1 MLLFQIM
8 HGLFTEHVAH
18 GVLSGLM
25 WSAAAFELSTYAVLS
40 ALELRL
46 SRASFDLS
54 SIPLVDYSAIALCIS
69 LGRGLTW
76 VGYGTLSYPTVVIF
90 KSSKILVVMIS
101 GILILNK
108 RFRPAQYL
116 AGVLVVLGLCTI
128 SAADRGARCAGA
140 SAGASGDSLGGI
152 AVTCAAVAFEATV
165 SNMQERALRR
175 ERRPLAEMILVTNTL
190 GAGLLFAVAAGRG
203 ELRLLASRAEREP
216 AALAWLFSTVSLAYG
231 CGARPASPPR
241 SLSLRLRRGGDAGC
255 HAAVSRRWTGARGRH
270 FCAYFFFT
278 ASSSSQL
285 LLLLHSFFFFFFTA
299 SSSASSSSQPL
310 LLHFFLLFL
319 FFLFLF
325 HFFTASPG

>member
-1 MLLFQIM
+1 MLIFQIM

-18 GVLSGLM
+18 GILSGLM

-46 SRASFDLS
+46 SRASVCFS
-54 SIPLVDYSAIALCIS
+54 SLPLVDYSAIALCIS

-90 KSSKILVVMIS
+90 KSSKILVVMLS

-116 AGVLVVLGLCTI
+116 AGILVVLGLCTI
-128 SAADRGARCAGA
+128 SAADRGSHGAGA
-140 SAGASGDSLGGI
+140 GAVGDDSLGGI
-152 AVTCAAVAFEATV
+152 AVTCAAVVFEATV

-175 ERRPLAEMILVTNTL
+175 ERRPLAEMILVTNAL

-203 ELRLLASRAEREP
+203 ELRLLAAKVEREP

-231 CGARPASPPR
+231 CVVAPAPPPAST
-241 SLSLRLRRGGDAGC
+241 L
-255 HAAVSRRWTGARGRH
+255 
-270 FCAYFFFT
+270 F
-278 ASSSSQL
+278 
-285 LLLLHSFFFFFFTA
+285 
-299 SSSASSSSQPL
+299 SA
-310 LLHFFLLFL
+310 
-319 FFLFLF
+319 
-325 HFFTASPG
+325 